1 MSEKAQITKAAGVVG
16 GATAISRVLGY
27 VRDAVMAYFFG
38 TSLNLDAFLVA
49 FRIPNLLRRLFAE
62 GSLTIAFVPVFSE
75 YLEKKGREEAMRMAG
90 AAFRLLAVI
99 LAGLTLLG
107 MIFAPQVVTALA
119 PGFAK
124 NPDQFALTVFLTRI
138 TFPYIFFI
146 GLVALCM
153 GILNSLRHFAAPAL
167 APIFLNIAM
176 IACAFLLFSAFQPP
190 VISLAIGVIIGGA
203 LQLALQVP
211 FMHKQGFRGWIK
223 GPFIHPGVKKVA
235 VLMGP
240 AVLGA
245 GVYQVYIIVGTIL
258 ASMLPEGSV
267 SYLYYADRLTQLPL
281 GIFGLSL
288 ATAALPS
295 FSRQAANKD
304 MDGLKDSFSYSMRI
318 IMFVNLPAT
327 VGLIV
332 LAQPI
337 VRLLFQ
343 RGAFGAE
350 ATALTA
356 EALIYY
362 VLGLCA
368 ISGARIVISM
378 MFALRDTVTPV
389 RVAILSLIAYLA
401 FSMSLMKPLLHGGIA
416 LAATLS
422 SGLSLC
428 LLTYHLRRKI
438 GPLGGRKILKSVLGS
453 LTASAGMGAAVYVAA
468 RYWGILDPGQAGS
481 ARLTLGAAV
490 CILGGIVV
498 YMGLA
503 SVFCKKEFQAAWSLI
518 GKRVNRRG

>member
-1 MSEKAQITKAAGVVG
+1 MSERAQMTKAAGVVG
-16 GATAISRVLGY
+16 GATALSRVLGY

-38 TSLNLDAFLVA
+38 TSVNLDAFLVA

-75 YLEKKGREEAMRMAG
+75 YLEKKGHEEAMRMAG
-90 AAFRLLAVI
+90 AAFRLLLVI
-99 LAGLTLLG
+99 LAGLTVLG
-107 MIFAPQVVTALA
+107 VIFAPQVVMVLA

-124 NPDQFALTVFLTRI
+124 NPDQFALTVTLTRI

-167 APIFLNIAM
+167 APIFLNLAM
-176 IACAFLLFSAFQPP
+176 IGSVYWLFSMFQPP
-190 VISLAIGVIIGGA
+190 VISLALGVVLGGV
-203 LQLALQVP
+203 LQLLLQVP
-211 FMHKQGFRGWIK
+211 FMHKRGFRGWIK
-223 GPFIHPGVKKVA
+223 GPLTHPGIKRVA

-240 AVLGA
+240 AILGA
-245 GVYQVYIIVGTIL
+245 GVYQIYIIIGTIL
-258 ASMLPEGSV
+258 ASLLPEGSV

-281 GIFGLSL
+281 GIFGIAL

-304 MDGLKDSFSYSMRI
+304 MDGLKDSFGYAMRI

-327 VGLIV
+327 VGLVV
-332 LAQPI
+332 LAHPI
-337 VRLLFQ
+337 VSLLFQ

-350 ATALTA
+350 ATLYTA
-356 EALIYY
+356 QALIYF

-368 ISGARIVISM
+368 ISGSRIVVSVLY
-378 MFALRDTVTPV
+378 ALQDTVTPV

-401 FSMSLMKPLLHGGIA
+401 FAMAFMGPLLHGGLA

-422 SGLSLC
+422 SALSLG

-438 GPLGGRKILKSVLGS
+438 GRLGGRKILKSVGGS
-453 LTASAGMGAAVYVAA
+453 FVSSLGMGIGVYVCALFIGIRNPVQA
-468 RYWGILDPGQAGS
+468 DSVRLAWGTLACIGAGI
-481 ARLTLGAAV
+481 A
-490 CILGGIVV
+490 I
-498 YMGLA
+498 YMGFARFL
-503 SVFCKKEFQAAWSLI
+503 CPKEFQALMGLI
-518 GKRVNRRG
+518 GKRVRRHE

>member
-1 MSEKAQITKAAGVVG
+1 MSERVQMTKAAGIVG

-38 TSLNLDAFLVA
+38 TSIALDAFLVA

-75 YLEKKGREEAMRMAG
+75 YLEKKGHEEAMRMAG
-90 AAFRLLAVI
+90 AAFRVLALI
-99 LAGLTLLG
+99 LAGLTVLG
-107 MIFAPQVVTALA
+107 VIFAPQVVMVLA

-124 NPDQFALTVFLTRI
+124 NPDQFALTVLLTRI

-153 GILNSLRHFAAPAL
+153 GILNSMRHFAAPAL

-176 IACAFLLFSAFQPP
+176 IACVYLFFSTFEPP
-190 VISLAIGVIIGGA
+190 VISLALGVIIGGA
-203 LQLALQVP
+203 LQLALQFP
-211 FMHKQGFRGWIK
+211 FMHKKGFRGWIK
-223 GPFIHPGVKKVA
+223 GPLSHPGIKRVA

-281 GIFGLSL
+281 GIFGISL

-304 MDGLKDSFSYSMRI
+304 MEGLKDSFGYAIRI

-337 VRLLFQ
+337 VGLLFE

-350 ATALTA
+350 ATLHTA
-356 EALIYY
+356 HALIYF

-368 ISGARIVISM
+368 ISGARIVVSM
-378 MFALRDTVTPV
+378 LYALQDTVTPV
-389 RVAILSLIAYLA
+389 RVALLSLVAYLA
-401 FSMSLMKPLLHGGIA
+401 FSMALMKPLLHGGLA

-422 SGLSLC
+422 SALSLA

-438 GPLGGRKILKSVLGS
+438 GPLGGRKILKSVMGS
-453 LTASAGMGAAVYVAA
+453 LAASMGMGAAVYISAHFAGVLAQ
-468 RYWGILDPGQAGS
+468 GQVGPAQ
-481 ARLTLGAAV
+481 LTLRTMLCIGA
-490 CILGGIVV
+490 GIVV
-498 YMGLA
+498 YVGLA
-503 SVFCKKEFQAAWSLI
+503 SVFCKKEFQAMWSLVD
-518 GKRVNRRG
+518 KRVKRRG